1 MSLKFNAIKEYPV
14 KIKI

>member
-1 MSLKFNAIKEYPV
+1 MSLKFNAIREYPV